1 MIGSWPVEDDLTWIS
16 LPPTITPSMIS
27 MMSRRLP
34 ALVAV
39 LSLLVAQTSLAA
51 LACPMSDPAEAVP
64 MADCAGHE
72 MPGSTDLT
80 CKQHCQT
87 ADPIPVQPRDMPVL
101 SSFILVVPF
110 PEPRVAGYAA
120 PVQSRLQ
127 DTMAT
132 APPVAVRFCRFLI

>member
-1 MIGSWPVEDDLTWIS
+1 MT
-16 LPPTITPSMIS
+16 S

-34 ALVAV
+34 ALIAV

-51 LACPMSDPAEAVP
+51 LACPTSSAPEVVP

-72 MPGSTDLT
+72 MPGSTDPT
-80 CKQHCQT
+80 CNQHCQT
-87 ADPIPVQPRDMPVL
+87 ADPIPVQPRDIPIL
-101 SSFILVVPF
+101 TSFILVVPF
-110 PEPRVAGYAA
+110 PEPRIAGYEASI
-120 PVQSRLQ
+120 QSRLQ